1 MIKSME
7 INAIYEGDNLE
18 VMSKFESKSVD
29 LIYADPPFFTNKQ
42 FEIIWHDGAEKRAFE
57 DRWKGGIEHY
67 ISWMDPRLEAC
78 HRLLKDTGS
87 LFVHC
92 DYHASAHLRVLLDRI
107 FGESNFRNEII
118 WKRKTG
124 RGETQHKSNQFG
136 VCTDYILFFAKSK
149 DAKFNT
155 QFIPIDEAD
164 PIYKVYVESNFKFV
178 DKDGRKY
185 RSADLSSPSPR
196 PNLMYVYKGFT
207 PPAKGWAVEISK
219 MEQWDKEGRLIFP
232 KNKNGRIRRK
242 LYLDELKGKPVQN
255 LWDDIQMVSSQA
267 NERLGYPTQ
276 KPVALLERIIKTAT
290 DEGDI
295 VLDPFCGCGTTL
307 VAAQRLNRKWIG
319 IDISPTACNLMKRR
333 LQKEFHISV
342 QLVRGEVDMDYVRK
356 LAPFEFQNWVVVSK
370 FLGKTSSRKS
380 GDMGIDGFTPEVL
393 GGYPIQVKQS
403 ESVGRNVVDNFETAI
418 RRINKKKGYI
428 VAYSFVKGAYEEAAR
443 AKNQDGIEIILRTV
457 EELIA
462 GKIEDSSSLML
473 KS

>member
-1 MIKSME
+1 ME
-7 INAIYEGDNLE
+7 LNAVYEGDNLE
-18 VMSKFESKSVD
+18 VMSKFDSKSID

-42 FEIIWHDGAEKRAFE
+42 FEIIWNDEAEKRVFE

-67 ISWMDPRLEAC
+67 ISWMEPRLESC

-107 FGESNFRNEII
+107 FGENNFRNEII

-136 VCTDYILFFAKSK
+136 VCTDFILFFAKSK
-149 DAKFNT
+149 DSKFNT
-155 QFIPIDEAD
+155 QFIAVDEAN
-164 PIYKVYVESNFKFV
+164 PVYKEYVESNFKFV
-178 DKDGRKY
+178 DKNGRKY

-196 PNLMYVYKGFT
+196 PNLMYVYKGFK
-207 PPAKGWAVEISK
+207 PPVKGWAVELSK
-219 MEQWDKEGRLIFP
+219 MEQWDKEGRLLFP

-255 LWDDIQMVSSQA
+255 LWDDIQMISSQSS
-267 NERLGYPTQ
+267 ERQGYPTQ

-307 VAAQRLNRKWIG
+307 VAAQRLHRNWVG
-319 IDISPTACNLMKRR
+319 IDVSPTACKLMKSRMQR
-333 LQKEFHISV
+333 EFKMNV
-342 QLVRGEVDMDYVRK
+342 QLIRGAVDMDYIMK
-356 LAPFEFQNWVVVSK
+356 LAPFDFQNWVVVDK
-370 FLGKTSSRKS
+370 FLGKASVRKS
-380 GDMGIDGFTPEVL
+380 GDMGIDGYSPEVL

-403 ESVGRNVVDNFETAI
+403 EGVGRNVVDNFETAM
-418 RRINKKKGYI
+418 RRMNKKKGYI

-443 AKNQDGIEIILRTV
+443 AKNQEGLEIILRTV
-457 EELIA
+457 QELID
-462 GKIEDSSSLML
+462 GKIEDLHT
-473 KS
+473 